1 MPVRR
6 NTASTPRLMIV
17 ELSLPVHDTMP
28 QDPLAVTA
36 PGPEHLIRAEIR
48 ELSAYPVP
56 SARGL
61 IKLDAME
68 NPYEWPPS
76 LRNAWA
82 ETLSRLPVNRY
93 PDPKGTELVTRLRT
107 VMGVPGEAALLL
119 GNGSDELIQILL
131 MAVSGPGRVVMA
143 PEPGFV
149 MYRMVARWL
158 GLEFVGIPLK
168 PDFSLDMPAMLAAL
182 ERHRPAV
189 TFLAW
194 PNNPTGNLWPR
205 AEMETLIR
213 AAPGLVVVDEAY
225 GPFARDSFLPDVGK
239 DSRLLVMRT
248 VSKLGLAGLR
258 LGYLCGMPAWI
269 EELDKVRL
277 PYNINVLTQ
286 AAAEFAL
293 AHHGVLDEQAAWI
306 RRDREALF
314 KALAALPGVAP
325 FPSEANFI
333 LFRVPPGRGREIFEG
348 IRAGGVLIKDLSGQG
363 GLLAD
368 CLRVTVGTPE
378 ENTRFLAA
386 LEAAL

>member
-1 MPVRR
+1 
-6 NTASTPRLMIV
+6 
-17 ELSLPVHDTMP
+17 MP
-28 QDPLAVTA
+28 QKDSHAVN
-36 PGPEHLIRAEIR
+36 PPRPEHLIRTEIR

-56 SARGL
+56 SAQGL
-61 IKLDAME
+61 VKLDAME
-68 NPYEWPPS
+68 NPYEWPQS
-76 LRNAWA
+76 LRDAWA
-82 ETLSRLPVNRY
+82 DTLSRLPVNRY
-93 PDPKGTELVTRLRT
+93 PDPRGTELVARLRT
-107 VMGVPGEAALLL
+107 VMGVPDEAALLL

-131 MAVSGPGRVVMA
+131 MAVAGPGRVVMA

-158 GLEFVGIPLK
+158 GLEFVGVPLK

-205 AEMETLIR
+205 AEMEPLIQ

-225 GPFARDSFLPDVGK
+225 GPFARDSFLPDVGT
-239 DSRLLVMRT
+239 DGRVLVMRT

-258 LGYLCGMPAWI
+258 LGYLCGMPEWI
-269 EELDKVRL
+269 GQLDKVRL

-293 AHHGVLDEQAAWI
+293 EHHGVLDEQAAWI
-306 RRDREALF
+306 RRDREVLF
-314 KALAALPGVAP
+314 EALAKLPGVEP

-333 LFRVPPGRGREIFEG
+333 LFRAPSGRGREIFEG

-363 GLLAD
+363 GL
-368 CLRVTVGTPE
+368 
-378 ENTRFLAA
+378 
-386 LEAAL
+386 